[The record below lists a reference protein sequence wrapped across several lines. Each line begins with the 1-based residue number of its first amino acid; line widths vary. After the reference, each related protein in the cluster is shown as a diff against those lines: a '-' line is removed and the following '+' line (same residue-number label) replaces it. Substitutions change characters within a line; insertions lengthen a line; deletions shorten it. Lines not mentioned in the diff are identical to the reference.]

1 MRCAESQL
9 STSPTTKYRSKSPN
23 KNSNSPVEYDICT
36 PVRTVKRSRPSDEIT
51 NYVDHVESE
60 FYRVYSDRS
69 SAKRFKGDSSLSFLF
84 RGPTNDI
91 ITSTVGMYGE
101 IAHSSLK
108 VVCKK
113 MVEFGLDEKS
123 VLLDLGSG
131 RGVPN
136 FVFASDANIFS
147 SIGIEKCPLAYM
159 NSVNNICAFIARD
172 IKGIRTEIEETPSRS
187 LSDLSECSTSSDGE
201 GSRKSCKTLSSS
213 TDYAPSSPG
222 KTNSDYS
229 DMSISTQLEEDEY
242 NVGVFNENAETP
254 KRFLRAPKMPNEVD
268 LEELQQGLEQF
279 KNKQS
284 SLPIAFVN
292 EDIIAYDAFEGVTH
306 FYSFDIAMERALI
319 NNMVYQFMN
328 TSTAYVFGSFISD
341 LMVSFGLKDCF
352 LGAKVP
358 CRMYGSNEGKTC
370 YIYVKNNWRKIKA
383 KADAKIKRALGP
395 QKKVKK
401 PRKKKATNKQ
411 DSAVA
416 SLKKLTFDVNNFSQP
431 YRAMDIIKLSK
442 LPLYHQYSW
451 YLSKLDKFYSR
462 SVTRSYSDNLKES
475 LASERDALIE
485 QIAHKGFENS
495 HEERAELK
503 THIATHYRKVSR
515 FPEPL

>member
-1 MRCAESQL
+1 MRCASSHL
-9 STSPTTKYRSKSPN
+9 STAPN
-23 KNSNSPVEYDICT
+23 VNYGAISSYKRSNSTVEYDICT
-36 PVRTVKRSRPSDEIT
+36 PVRTVKRSRSSDDIT
-51 NYVDHVESE
+51 NYVEHVESE
-60 FYRVYSDRS
+60 FYRVFSDRS
-69 SAKRFKGDSSLSFLF
+69 TVKRFKADNSLSFLF

-101 IAHSSLK
+101 IAYSSLK

-136 FVFASDANIFS
+136 FVFASDAKIFS

-159 NSVNNICAFIARD
+159 NSVNNICTFIARD
-172 IKGIRTEIEETPSRS
+172 IKGIRTEIEESPSRS
-187 LSDLSECSTSSDGE
+187 LSDLSECGSSDGE
-201 GSRKSCKTLSSS
+201 GSKKGYKTLASS
-213 TDYAPSSPG
+213 TDYAPSSPER
-222 KTNSDYS
+222 TNSDCS
-229 DMSISTQLEEDEY
+229 DMSISTQREEDEY
-242 NVGVFNENAETP
+242 NIGMFNENTETP
-254 KRFLRAPKMPNEVD
+254 KRFLRAPKMPHEIE
-268 LEELQQGLEQF
+268 LEELQQGLDEF

-292 EDIIAYDAFEGVTH
+292 EDIIAYDSFEGVTH

-370 YIYVKNNWRKIKA
+370 YIYVKNNWKKIKA
-383 KADAKIKRALGP
+383 KADAKIQRVLGVS
-395 QKKVKK
+395 KKVKK
-401 PRKKKATNKQ
+401 ARKRKNTSKQ
-411 DSAVA
+411 EVTVA
-416 SLKKLTFDVNNFSQP
+416 NLKKLTFDVNNFSQP
-431 YRAMDIIKLSK
+431 YKAMDIIKLSK
-442 LPLYHQYSW
+442 LPLYHQYMW
-451 YLSKLDKFYSR
+451 YLRKLDKFYTR

-475 LASERDALIE
+475 LASERDSLIE
-485 QIAHKGFENS
+485 RIAHKGFENS
-495 HEERAELK
+495 QEERTELK

-515 FPEPL
+515 FPELI

>member
-1 MRCAESQL
+1 MRSSSSDL
-9 STSPTTKYRSKSPN
+9 SSAPTVNYRTKSSYKRSDS
-23 KNSNSPVEYDICT
+23 SLEYDICT
-36 PVRTVKRSRPSDEIT
+36 PVRTVKRSSPSDGIT

-60 FYRVYSDRS
+60 FYRVFSDRNA
-69 SAKRFKGDSSLSFLF
+69 AKKFKQDNTLSFLF

-136 FVFASDANIFS
+136 FVFASGANIFS

-159 NSVNNICAFIARD
+159 NSVNNICTFIARD
-172 IKGIRTEIEETPSRS
+172 IKGIRTEIEESPSRP
-187 LSDLSECSTSSDGE
+187 LSDLSECSSDRDESEKGY
-201 GSRKSCKTLSSS
+201 KTLSNS
-213 TDYAPSSPG
+213 TDYVSSSPER
-222 KTNSDYS
+222 TNSDCS
-229 DMSISTQLEEDEY
+229 DMSISTQREEDEY
-242 NVGVFNENAETP
+242 NIGLFNENTETP
-254 KRFLRAPKMPNEVD
+254 KRFLRAPKLPHEMD
-268 LEELQQGLEQF
+268 LEDLQQGLEEF
-279 KNKQS
+279 KNKQP

-352 LGAKVP
+352 LGGKVP

-370 YIYVKNNWRKIKA
+370 YIYVKNNWKKIKA
-383 KADAKIKRALGP
+383 QADAKIKRVLGAS
-395 QKKVKK
+395 KKVKK
-401 PRKKKATNKQ
+401 PGEKKAPSKQ
-411 DSAVA
+411 EVAVA
-416 SLKKLTFDVNNFSQP
+416 NLKKLTFDVNNFSQP
-431 YRAMDIIKLSK
+431 YKAMDIIKLSK
-442 LPLYHQYSW
+442 LPLYHQYMW

-475 LASERDALIE
+475 LASERDSLIE
-485 QIAHKGFENS
+485 RIAHKGFDNS
-495 HEERAELK
+495 QEERTELK

-515 FPEPL
+515 FP